1 MTSGA
6 HGLPDREV
14 LVSHAAPLSRPFP
27 ARPAPASEVVGPA
40 TLVRGSMGF
49 VESTVRLS
57 LGLAWVFL
65 CSALFAVALFVL
77 LPSRSARIKVGN
89 VYGSFIGKGCAWLTG
104 SRYTITGR
112 ELADPKRPA
121 IYVANH
127 ASLVDIFLGA
137 WLSPT
142 GTCGVAKKEI
152 IYYPFFGQFF
162 WLAGHLRLDRGNHAR
177 AVASLAEL
185 AALVKQHGL
194 SIFIWPE
201 GSRSRDGRL
210 RPFKKGAFHVALA
223 TGLPIVPMVIAGSHR
238 AWETRSLRL
247 ARTDVDV
254 TFLPA
259 IDTTGWRRET
269 LDEHI
274 AEVERVMAAA
284 LPMDQRPAVAA
295 APPSSLAA

>member
-1 MTSGA
+1 M
-6 HGLPDREV
+6 
-14 LVSHAAPLSRPFP
+14 SHAAPLSRPFP
-27 ARPAPASEVVGPA
+27 ARPAPAAEVVGPP
-40 TLVRGSMGF
+40 TLVRGPLGL
-49 VESTVRLS
+49 VESTLRLS
-57 LGLAWVFL
+57 LGLAWVCL
-65 CSALFAVALFVL
+65 CSLMFAVALFVL
-77 LPSRSARIKVGN
+77 LPSRVARIKVGN

-104 SRYTITGR
+104 SRYTIKGR
-112 ELADPKRPA
+112 EHADPARPA

-152 IYYPFFGQFF
+152 IFYPFFGQFF
-162 WLAGHLRLDRGNHAR
+162 WLAGHLRLDRGNHGR
-177 AVASLAEL
+177 AVASLREL
-185 AALVKQHGL
+185 AALVKRHAL

-201 GSRSRDGRL
+201 GTRSKDGRL

-247 ARTDVDV
+247 ARTEVEV
-254 TFLPA
+254 TFLPP

-284 LPMDQRPAVAA
+284 LPYDQRPAPTAVAPVARA
-295 APPSSLAA
+295 A

>member
-1 MTSGA
+1 M
-6 HGLPDREV
+6 
-14 LVSHAAPLSRPFP
+14 SHAPLIVRPFP
-27 ARPAPASEVVGPA
+27 ARSVPAVEVVGPA
-40 TLVRGSMGF
+40 TLVRGPMGF
-49 VESTVRLS
+49 AESVVRLG
-57 LGLAWVFL
+57 LGLAWVCA
-65 CSALFAVALFVL
+65 CSLVFAVALFVL
-77 LPSRSARIKVGN
+77 LPSRVARIKVGN

-104 SRYTITGR
+104 SRYTISGR
-112 ELADPKRPA
+112 EHADPARPA

-152 IYYPFFGQFF
+152 IFYPFFGQFF
-162 WLAGHLRLDRGNHAR
+162 WLAGHLRVDRGNHER
-177 AVASLAEL
+177 AVASLRELAEL
-185 AALVKQHGL
+185 VRRHAL

-210 RPFKKGAFHVALA
+210 RPFKKGAFHLALA
-223 TGLPIVPMVIAGSHR
+223 TGLPIVPVVIAGSHR

-254 TFLPA
+254 TFLPP
-259 IDTTGWRRET
+259 IDTSGWRRET
-269 LDEHI
+269 LDAHI

-284 LPMDQRPAVAA
+284 LPLDQRPLEAA
-295 APPSSLAA
+295 KAATPRAA